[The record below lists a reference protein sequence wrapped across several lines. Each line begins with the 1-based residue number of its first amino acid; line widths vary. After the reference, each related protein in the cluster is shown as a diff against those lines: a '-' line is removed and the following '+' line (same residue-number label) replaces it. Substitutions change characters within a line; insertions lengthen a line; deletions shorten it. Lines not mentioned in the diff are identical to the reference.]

1 MSPFAKISLITWVSY
16 GVKVAQVSQKFWGPE
31 YSTCSFPCYL
41 YVYLRLPFPIHP
53 TVQAGGQAA
62 AMAKKKKKGGE
73 NGEVAAGNPAG
84 GAGGG
89 GGGGGNEEKND
100 GGSITVVL
108 KVDMHCEGCAK
119 KVIKSVKGVQGVE
132 GVKADAGSGK
142 LTVMGKLDPWKLRDR
157 VEAKTHKKVDL
168 VSPANF
174 PKKGADANDP
184 SSSCSSAKKPAAVK
198 KPDDKKP
205 QDKLA
210 ATTVVLKI
218 RLHCEGCIR
227 RIRKTI
233 TKIKGVDGVVF
244 DTQKDLVTV
253 KGTMDAKAL
262 PEVLKAKLKRDVEVV
277 QPKKDGG
284 EKKDKGGG
292 GEKKEKG
299 GGGGGGG
306 GGGEKETNGKA
317 TTVPE
322 PPNEMDYYA
331 GYGYRIEMVHAP
343 QLFSDENPNSCSVM

>member
-1 MSPFAKISLITWVSY
+1 
-16 GVKVAQVSQKFWGPE
+16 
-31 YSTCSFPCYL
+31 
-41 YVYLRLPFPIHP
+41 
-53 TVQAGGQAA
+53 
-62 AMAKKKKKGGE
+62 
-73 NGEVAAGNPAG
+73 
-84 GAGGG
+84 
-89 GGGGGNEEKND
+89 
-100 GGSITVVL
+100 
-108 KVDMHCEGCAK
+108 
-119 KVIKSVKGVQGVE
+119 
-132 GVKADAGSGK
+132 
-142 LTVMGKLDPWKLRDR
+142 MGKLDPWKLRDR

-205 QDKLA
+205 QDKASHLFLRYYIHRTSSVFHQSLISSLLSRKPKLA